1 MLAFCHCD
9 DPLVRTYES
18 SDAKMHSTST
28 RRPLDRINLRT
39 SERSTASKFD
49 VTGAR
54 QYERLGVRID
64 GKIYMSV
71 LTVAGQK
78 GGSGKSTLVRNLA
91 IHFALEAYKVGIVDA
106 DLIQQHS
113 SEFFADRRREAG
125 REVWT
130 GREDIPGLSVKVWD
144 RSSPDIP
151 EASIVIA
158 PQADQDSIGEIIQAL
173 AESTDVV
180 MCDLQGSASVAMLH
194 AIHYADLVLI
204 PVQPSNDDLKSC
216 HSTARHVVQAG
227 RSARRDIPYRIVISR
242 ASTGFRPEVEKVVE
256 EALEIA
262 KLPRLK
268 TPVFERTAFK
278 RASFSRIAP
287 IFEDPN
293 GGAAINLKAV
303 YAEVRDTLAEI
314 VKAARENG

>member
-1 MLAFCHCD
+1 
-9 DPLVRTYES
+9 
-18 SDAKMHSTST
+18 
-28 RRPLDRINLRT
+28 
-39 SERSTASKFD
+39 
-49 VTGAR
+49 
-54 QYERLGVRID
+54 
-64 GKIYMSV
+64 MSV

-91 IHFALEAYKVGIVDA
+91 IHFALDAYKVGIVDA

-113 SEFFADRRREAG
+113 SEFFADRRKETG
-125 REVWT
+125 REIWT
-130 GREDIPGLSVKVWD
+130 GREDIPGVSVKVWD
-144 RSSPDIP
+144 RSSPDVP
-151 EASIVIA
+151 DASIVIA

-173 AESTDVV
+173 AEAADVV
-180 MCDLQGSASVAMLH
+180 LCDLQGSASVAMLH

-227 RSARRDIPYRIVISR
+227 RSSRRDIPYRIVISR
-242 ASTGFRPEVEKVVE
+242 ASTGFRPEVERVVE
-256 EALEIA
+256 EALENA

-293 GGAAINLKAV
+293 GGAAVNLKAV
-303 YAEVRDTLAEI
+303 YAEVRNTLAKI
-314 VKAARENG
+314 VTAARETA